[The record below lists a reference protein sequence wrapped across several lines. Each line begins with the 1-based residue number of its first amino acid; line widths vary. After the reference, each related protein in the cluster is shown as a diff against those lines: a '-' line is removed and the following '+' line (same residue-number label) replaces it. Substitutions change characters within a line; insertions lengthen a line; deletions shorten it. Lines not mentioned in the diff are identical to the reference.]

1 MQDREVFV
9 ARKKRVLVI
18 VPFPMTEEQ
27 LGFRQQQHASLDF
40 GPDIQFDY
48 RPVRAAGGNL
58 VSPYDWSIGD
68 IVVLEAGLSAQE
80 DGYDAVCIDTVSD
93 SGVSALRTILDI
105 PVIGPGRAAFLLAM
119 LLGDKFGV
127 LAMWDRWSGL
137 YKKTLEELGIGHKFV
152 GVHSID
158 AGVDN
163 RNLLS
168 GKEEETFGQLEEGC
182 WALINDRGADVIC
195 LGSTSMHQAHVHLS
209 GKIPV
214 PIINPGPVSY
224 KLAEAVL
231 GLGLS
236 HSRQYYKPPIV
247 RVDETLRAMLDGAV
261 EVQKN
266 P

>member
-1 MQDREVFV
+1 M
-9 ARKKRVLVI
+9 AKKKVLVI

-27 LGFRQQQHASLDF
+27 LGFRQEQQASLDF

-58 VSPYDWSIGD
+58 VSPYDWTIGD
-68 IVVLEAGLSAQE
+68 LVVLEAGLSAQE

-93 SGVSALRTILDI
+93 SGMAALRTILDI
-105 PVIGPGRAAFLLAM
+105 PVIGPGRAMFLMAM

-137 YKKTLEELGIGHKFV
+137 YKKTIEELGIGHKFV

-158 AGVDN
+158 ATVDN

-168 GKEEETFGQLEEGC
+168 GKEEETFGLLEEGC
-182 WALINDRGADVIC
+182 WTLINERGADVIC
-195 LGSTSMHQAHVHLS
+195 LGSTSMHQSHLYLRD
-209 GKIPV
+209 KIPV

-231 GLGLS
+231 GLGLAQ
-236 HSRQYYKPPIV
+236 SRQYYKPPIV
-247 RVDETLRAMLDGAV
+247 RVDDRLRAMLDGAV
-261 EVQKN
+261 EEQKGS
-266 P
+266 